1 MSAFSPWPVKT
12 DLRNSSWRTRN
23 EKGTLR
29 TLKCVSL
36 SQQPCT
42 SSIPSSAGVSLPA
55 SKCAPGKR
63 PTSIHPAHQPQAH
76 THRIP
81 GAPGHQQPLCIVLTK
96 FKLLLKDLLAL
107 PLCYDILTH
116 LGLRLPTR
124 TSLAQPPW
132 FPASIYK
139 HSWEIILFPEVC
151 IDYPTRSHYRPK
163 ELSRSPGL
171 VSGPESESLFLCLL
185 HLYLHTGAW
194 GGSRNS

>member
-1 MSAFSPWPVKT
+1 MRRAPYILWNACPLASNPASQAFPHLP
-12 DLRNSSWRTRN
+12 
-23 EKGTLR
+23 
-29 TLKCVSL
+29 
-36 SQQPCT
+36 
-42 SSIPSSAGVSLPA
+42 GVSLPA
-55 SKCAPGKR
+55 SKCPPGRR
-63 PTSIHPAHQPQAH
+63 PTSIHPSCPPAPQAH

-81 GAPGHQQPLCIVLTK
+81 RAPGHQQPLCIVLTK

-132 FPASIYK
+132 FPASICK

-163 ELSRSPGL
+163 EPSRSLGL